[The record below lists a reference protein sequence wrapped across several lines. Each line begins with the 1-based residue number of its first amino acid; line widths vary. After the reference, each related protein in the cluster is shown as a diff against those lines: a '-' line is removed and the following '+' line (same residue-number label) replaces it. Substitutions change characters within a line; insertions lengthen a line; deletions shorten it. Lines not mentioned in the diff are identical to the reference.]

1 MRRFSGNGGLISP
14 LSFFRFKVHYLLG
27 VLGLSLMVQAKPT
40 LQSHESWIA
49 WFTPLWLSEEG
60 PTRVPTFLEYKT
72 RDFDAW
78 GSGRWNTRMLRVF
91 HEVWRHDTQRLLL
104 GAAWIQS
111 AQGFEENRPFLFWL
125 QEGVRWGDHS
135 LTPIFNFRLGPEFR
149 QWSFAPHIWA
159 IRVRGRAQLVWP
171 QAQQWSLGFN
181 DEVFWMSDSVEK
193 RYSEGFN
200 ENRFGVFVQKQ
211 WAGVRLGLQRTWSY
225 LETPSSYRSQH
236 GWQFQVQWGF

>member
-60 PTRVPTFLEYKT
+60 PTRVPTFLEYQT

-135 LTPIFNFRLGPEFR
+135 LTPIFNFRLGDR
-149 QWSFAPHIWA
+149 K
-159 IRVRGRAQLVWP
+159 
-171 QAQQWSLGFN
+171 
-181 DEVFWMSDSVEK
+181 SV
-193 RYSEGFN
+193 
-200 ENRFGVFVQKQ
+200 V
-211 WAGVRLGLQRTWSY
+211 
-225 LETPSSYRSQH
+225 
-236 GWQFQVQWGF
+236 